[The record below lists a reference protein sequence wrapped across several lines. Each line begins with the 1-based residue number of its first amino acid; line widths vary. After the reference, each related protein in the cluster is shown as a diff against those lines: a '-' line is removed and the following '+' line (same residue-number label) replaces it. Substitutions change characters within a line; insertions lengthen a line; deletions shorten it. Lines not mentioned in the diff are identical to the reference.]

1 MFTMRKFIILLAIV
15 SIAFVSCTKNEDTKV
30 VNYMVTG
37 LSDPYDAVFF
47 DNDGNSI
54 SKTVIPGAFEYEW
67 NKSYEIKNGE
77 PVYLYIKFKE
87 NIDNSPK
94 FSVGIIIDGKYQ
106 YQRKGY
112 DKTIGDTI
120 YEVKVAGIV
129 PIN

>member
-67 NKSYEIKNGE
+67 NKSYEIF
-77 PVYLYIKFKE
+77 YLNARY
-87 NIDNSPK
+87 
-94 FSVGIIIDGKYQ
+94 
-106 YQRKGY
+106 
-112 DKTIGDTI
+112 
-120 YEVKVAGIV
+120 
-129 PIN
+129 